1 MTKQAAISEAKEYVE
16 RLVATQE
23 KLGYKRPSQSVVK
36 SAVGD
41 AANAMKALSALSAR
55 PS

>member
-1 MTKQAAISEAKEYVE
+1 MTKQAAISEAKEYVAK
-16 RLVATQE
+16 LVEAQE

-36 SAVGD
+36 SAVSE

-55 PS
+55 S